1 MGTEGIPEDHIGAS
15 ITWDKLAESGGEGIA
30 SRFES
35 RYTEL
40 LDQGASKFEA
50 ESIAAGE
57 LMADRGEQEAERI
70 GDGFASIDGLRHEME
85 QWREQAGVSPP
96 DES

>member
-1 MGTEGIPEDHIGAS
+1 MGIEEIPEDHIGAS
-15 ITWDKLAESGGEGIA
+15 ITRNRLAESSGEGVA
-30 SRFES
+30 NQFES

-57 LMADRGEQEAERI
+57 IMADRGEQKAERI
-70 GDGFASIDGLRHEME
+70 GDGFASIDGLHHEME
-85 QWREQAGVSPP
+85 QWREQAGVSQF
-96 DES
+96 DEF

>member
-15 ITWDKLAESGGEGIA
+15 ITRDRLAESGGEEIA
-30 SRFES
+30 SQFES

-57 LMADRGEQEAERI
+57 IMVDHGEQEAERI
-70 GDGFASIDGLRHEME
+70 GDGFAALDGLHHEME
-85 QWREQAGVSPP
+85 QWREQARVFPP
-96 DES
+96 DRA

>member
-1 MGTEGIPEDHIGAS
+1 MGTEGIPENHIGAS
-15 ITWDKLAESGGEGIA
+15 ITQDRLAESGEEEIA
-30 SRFES
+30 SLFES

-40 LDQGASKFEA
+40 LDQGASRVEA

-57 LMADRGEQEAERI
+57 IMADHGEQEAERI

-85 QWREQAGVSPP
+85 QWREQAGVSPR
-96 DES
+96 E

>member
-1 MGTEGIPEDHIGAS
+1 MGIKEIPEDHVGAS
-15 ITWDKLAESGGEGIA
+15 ITRDRLAESGGEEIA
-30 SRFES
+30 SQFES

-40 LDQGASKFEA
+40 LDQGASRFEA

-57 LMADRGEQEAERI
+57 IMADHGEQEADRI

>member
-1 MGTEGIPEDHIGAS
+1 MGIDDLPEEHKAASLTLDHLHEA
-15 ITWDKLAESGGEGIA
+15 AGEEIA
-30 SRFES
+30 GRFES
-35 RYTEL
+35 RYIEL
-40 LDQGASKFEA
+40 LDQGASRFEA

-57 LMADRGEQEAERI
+57 IMADHGEQEAERI

-85 QWREQAGVSPP
+85 QWREQSGVSPP